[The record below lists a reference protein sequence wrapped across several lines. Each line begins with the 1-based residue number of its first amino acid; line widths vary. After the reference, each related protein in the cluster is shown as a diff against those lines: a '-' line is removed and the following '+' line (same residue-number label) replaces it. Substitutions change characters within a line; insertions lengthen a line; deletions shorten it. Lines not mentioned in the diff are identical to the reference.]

1 MDWLTPELL
10 WFLIGLILI
19 ILEFGIPGVITVFF
33 GIGAWLVA
41 LLCLLFN
48 IPLNLQIVIFIIG
61 SIIPLILLR
70 KWFKQLLDGRSI
82 VGPVDLD
89 ELEEYLGK
97 KVVVTEE
104 ITPDRRGRVE
114 FRGSTWK
121 AEAYENL
128 AVGKTVEI
136 VDKNNIT
143 LIVKSL

>member
-19 ILEFGIPGVITVFF
+19 LLEFGIPGVITVFF

-48 IPLNLQIVIFIIG
+48 IPLNLQIIVFIIG

-82 VGPVDLD
+82 VGPVDLY
-89 ELEEYLGK
+89 ELE
-97 KVVVTEE
+97 
-104 ITPDRRGRVE
+104 
-114 FRGSTWK
+114 
-121 AEAYENL
+121 
-128 AVGKTVEI
+128 
-136 VDKNNIT
+136 
-143 LIVKSL
+143 

>member
-1 MDWLTPELL
+1 MEWLTPEIV
-10 WFLIGLILI
+10 WFLIGLVLI

-41 LLCLLFN
+41 LLCLLFY
-48 IPLNLQIVIFIIG
+48 IPLNLQIIIFIIG
-61 SIIPLILLR
+61 SIVPLILLR
-70 KWFKQLLDGRSI
+70 KWFKKLLEGRST
-82 VGPVDLD
+82 VGTVDLD
-89 ELEEYLGK
+89 ELKEFLGK
-97 KVVVTEE
+97 KVVVTEG
-104 ITPDRRGRVE
+104 ITPERRGRVE

-128 AVGKTVEI
+128 AVGATVEI

>member
-48 IPLNLQIVIFIIG
+48 IPLNLQIIVFIIG

>member
-1 MDWLTPELL
+1 M
-10 WFLIGLILI
+10 
-19 ILEFGIPGVITVFF
+19 
-33 GIGAWLVA
+33 
-41 LLCLLFN
+41 
-48 IPLNLQIVIFIIG
+48 
-61 SIIPLILLR
+61 
-70 KWFKQLLDGRSI
+70 
-82 VGPVDLD
+82 GPVDLD

>member
-19 ILEFGIPGVITVFF
+19 LLEFGIPGVITVFF

-48 IPLNLQIVIFIIG
+48 IPLNLQIIVFIIG

-89 ELEEYLGK
+89 ELEEFLGK
-97 KVVVTEE
+97 KVIVTEE

-121 AEAYENL
+121 AEAYEKI
-128 AVGKTVEI
+128 AVGTTVEI

>member
-10 WFLIGLILI
+10 WFLIGFILI

-41 LLCLLFN
+41 FLCLFFN
-48 IPLNLQIVIFIIG
+48 VPLNLQILIFIVG
-61 SIIPLILLR
+61 SILPLILLR
-70 KWFKQLLDGRSI
+70 KWFKQLLEGRSV

-89 ELEEYLGK
+89 ELEEFLGK
-97 KVVVTEE
+97 KVIVTEE

-121 AEAYENL
+121 AEAYENI
-128 AVGKTVEI
+128 AVGTTVEI

>member
-10 WFLIGLILI
+10 WFLIGLVLI
-19 ILEFGIPGVITVFF
+19 ILEFGIPGVITIFF
-33 GIGAWLVA
+33 GIGAWLVS

-48 IPLNLQIVIFIIG
+48 IPLNLQIIVFIIG

-70 KWFKQLLDGRSI
+70 KWFKQLLEGRSA

-89 ELEEYLGK
+89 ELEEFLGK

-104 ITPDRRGRVE
+104 ITPERRGRVE

-121 AEAYENL
+121 AEAYETI
-128 AVGKTVEI
+128 AVGTTVEI